1 MPATFENIPV
11 QNKPLSKKDSADG
24 IKVTTVPTVFYAATM
39 NDTTGTI
46 YLKIVNASAKKQ
58 TIKINLNGIDK
69 VEQEATMIVI
79 KSNQPDDT
87 NTITDRENIKPVT
100 SIIKDIK
107 TSFTKVFEPYSVNI
121 LELKTGK

>member
-1 MPATFENIPV
+1 
-11 QNKPLSKKDSADG
+11 
-24 IKVTTVPTVFYAATM
+24 M

-46 YLKIVNASAKKQ
+46 YLKIVNTSANKQ
-58 TIKINLNGIDK
+58 SIKINLNGIDK
-69 VEQEATMIVI
+69 IEQEATMVVI

-87 NTITDRENIKPVT
+87 NTIMDRENIKPVT
-100 SIIKDIK
+100 SIIKGIK